1 MEMECGSDCGR
12 GFGFW
17 TDFEEGLGF
26 RWFGW
31 SEFERE
37 RGVWEGTKGFS
48 VKSRW
53 QKHLA
58 EVGEQVWEGVRNLEF
73 SLGHVM
79 FLIQICTPNFW
90 NCCGLKTEAEGKRI
104 STYLGLQTKP
114 SYLEKHTGLPMVSRQ
129 WVEGSWGFLSGFEH
143 L

>member
-37 RGVWEGTKGFS
+37 RGVWESTKGFS

-79 FLIQICTPNFW
+79 FLIPTLHAKF
-90 NCCGLKTEAEGKRI
+90 
-104 STYLGLQTKP
+104 LGLLWTKDRSRRKTHKHISRPSNQTI
-114 SYLEKHTGLPMVSRQ
+114 LLGETH
-129 WVEGSWGFLSGFEH
+129 GSPYGE
-143 L
+143 